1 MNPRAD
7 RFDVAIVGGGI
18 TGLAAAFWLSR
29 AGAKVALLEARPEL
43 GGNLRTLARDGWQ
56 FELGASTVL
65 EKPAVTELLAAA
77 ALADRRELPKQAA
90 ARRWVWRD
98 GMQEIPS
105 GPASFLGSRLL
116 PFSGKLA
123 LLREPL
129 VPAPSPARDESVAD
143 FVRRRLGKPWL
154 DAMVGPFV
162 RGVYGGDPE
171 LLSLQW
177 AFPRMAALERE
188 HGGLVRGALAKKRGP
203 SPAEP
208 MIGFR
213 GGLGDLAG
221 KLAFRVA
228 GLGADVRTSTP
239 VLRYSREP
247 GGYRLSIPGG
257 SLLAARVVL
266 ATSAETTG
274 ELLAVETDA
283 RSLELA
289 EVPYAPLAVVCL
301 GYPRPHVAHALDGFG
316 VLAARGHGLRILGC
330 QFTSSV
336 FADRAPLG
344 KVALTA
350 YVGGSNDPSL
360 VWAPDA
366 EIVRMVQSDL
376 AVAVGAYG
384 EPSFVHVQRW
394 PRAVPQYEMGHDR
407 FAALARAFELDL
419 PGTYLAGSWLD
430 GVSVPDAMARG
441 KAVALRALA
450 SLPATRVVPVEPS
463 IARPVG
469 ART

>member
-29 AGAKVALLEARPEL
+29 AGAKVALLEARSEL
-43 GGNLRTLARDGWQ
+43 GGNLRTLSRDGWQ
-56 FELGASTVL
+56 FELGASTLL
-65 EKPAVTELLAAA
+65 EKPAVAELLGAAS
-77 ALADRRELPKQAA
+77 LADRRELPKPMAG
-90 ARRWVWRD
+90 RRWVWRD
-98 GMQEIPS
+98 GLQEIPT
-105 GPASFLGSRLL
+105 GPASFLGSRLV
-116 PFSGKLA
+116 PFSSKLA
-123 LLREPL
+123 LLREPFID
-129 VPAPSPARDESVAD
+129 PSARDESVAD
-143 FVRRRLGKPWL
+143 FVRRRLGRPWL

-177 AFPRMAALERE
+177 AFPKMAALERE

-203 SPAEP
+203 APAEP

-213 GGLGDLAG
+213 GGLGDLAS

-228 GLGADVRTSTP
+228 SLGGDVRTSAP
-239 VLRYSREP
+239 VFRLARET

-257 SLLAARVVL
+257 SLLAARVVM

-316 VLAARGHGLRILGC
+316 FLAARGNGLRILGC

-350 YVGGSNDPSL
+350 YIGGSNDPSL

-366 EIVRMVQSDL
+366 EIVRLVQSDL
-376 AVAVGAYG
+376 AVAIGAYG

-394 PRAVPQYEMGHDR
+394 PRAVPQYEMGHGR

-450 SLPATRVVPVEPS
+450 SLPASRVVPVEPTV
-463 IARPVG
+463 ARTVG
-469 ART
+469 ARA